1 MNQLNAQQLEAVH
14 HLEGP
19 MLVLAGPGSGKTTM
33 ITHRILHMI
42 QETGIEER
50 KIWVVTYT
58 RAAAQE
64 MRSRFL
70 HLRGDGSDG
79 NSLRNISQSF
89 LEDAARPGRIAGS
102 LDSGRGRAAG
112 GCQTNPGSSGRFE

>member
-42 QETGIEER
+42 QEQGIEER

-70 HLRGDGSDG
+70 HLRGTDQTETAFGTFH
-79 NSLRNISQSF
+79 SLFWKMLRDQGELRDRSI
-89 LEDAARPGRIAGS
+89 LE
-102 LDSGRGRAAG
+102 
-112 GCQTNPGSSGRFE
+112 

>member
-1 MNQLNAQQLEAVH
+1 MNQLNAQQLEAVQ

-42 QETGIEER
+42 QERGIEER

-64 MRSRFL
+64 MRSRFC
-70 HLRGDGSDG
+70 
-79 NSLRNISQSF
+79 IY
-89 LEDAARPGRIAGS
+89 EGRIRRKQPS
-102 LDSGRGRAAG
+102 EHFTVFSGRCCETRENYGI
-112 GCQTNPGSSGRFE
+112 GRFWKRESS